1 MGLRDQMCAHLLART
16 YTGKK
21 VDKLF
26 PEVNWP
32 KWSKETKAWGY
43 AVVDELMEIQNAGTD
58 SSRD

>member
-1 MGLRDQMCAHLLART
+1 MCAHLLART

-32 KWSKETKAWGY
+32 LWSKDTKAWGY
-43 AVVDELMEIQNAGTD
+43 AVVDELMEMQNAGTD
-58 SSRD
+58 SRRN